1 MMETEYKAAEKVFN
15 LKFCNLKTLKRC
27 MKIKKYT
34 KVGNLIF
41 YIGLL
46 VFVLGL
52 SMNKDIGWSK
62 YYPEHYTN
70 YSMPIM
76 IAGVGIVIITN
87 FFRKKKKSNDEGNKI
102 NTTTEKHD

>member
-1 MMETEYKAAEKVFN
+1 M
-15 LKFCNLKTLKRC
+15 RC

-34 KVGNLIF
+34 KAGNLLF

-52 SMNKDIGWSK
+52 SMNKDIGWNK
-62 YYPEHYTN
+62 YYPEHYIN

-76 IAGVGIVIITN
+76 LAGVVIVLTTN
-87 FFRKKKKSNDEGNKI
+87 FFRKKKKSNDEENK
-102 NTTTEKHD
+102 NNKTTEEKD